1 MNLSS
6 KLAVLDRIYAIYDDF
21 AASQDLACRKHCAH
35 CCTTGVTLTTVEGYK
50 IINKLEADGN
60 TQWIEKIEQASL
72 KPHFQLK
79 ITTNQ
84 LADIC
89 AAGIEPP
96 VEENTGWN
104 RCPFLTDDLCPLYT
118 ARPFGCRCL
127 VSRHDCGKEGY
138 AEVDDFVLSVNT
150 LFLQTIE
157 HLDADGCTGNLLDLL
172 VAMALKENRQAY
184 ADGKLKCRPAGLIA
198 NQPLKVLMIPP
209 EHRTKMEPILKS
221 LQEIRTRAQ
230 SFFLF
235 LFVER
240 PAISAASQRKQ
251 NKKESL

>member
-1 MNLSS
+1 VASSHDQDKKLMNLSS
-6 KLAVLDRIYAIYDDF
+6 KLAVLDRIYAIYDEF
-21 AASQDLACRKHCAH
+21 AVSLDLACKKYCSH

-50 IINKLEADGN
+50 IIKKLESEGN
-60 TQWIEKIEQASL
+60 TQWIEKIEQAS
-72 KPHFQLK
+72 KQRHFQLK

-84 LADIC
+84 LANMC

-96 VEENTGWN
+96 VEENTGWHI
-104 RCPFLTDDLCPLYT
+104 CPFLTDDLCPLYT

-157 HLDADGCTGNLLDLL
+157 HIDAGGCTGNLLDLL
-172 VAMALKENRQAY
+172 GAMAVKKNRQAY
-184 ADGKLKCRPAGLIA
+184 ANRKWECLPAGLIA

-209 EHRTKMEPILKS
+209 EHRTKMESILQS
-221 LQEIRTRAQ
+221 LRNIR
-230 SFFLF
+230 
-235 LFVER
+235 
-240 PAISAASQRKQ
+240 I
-251 NKKESL
+251 

>member
-21 AASQDLACRKHCAH
+21 VASLDLACRRHCAH

-50 IINKLEADGN
+50 IVNKLEADGN
-60 TQWIEKIEQASL
+60 MQWIEKIEQAS
-72 KPHFQLK
+72 KQPHFQLK

-84 LADIC
+84 LADMC
-89 AAGIEPP
+89 AEGMGPP
-96 VEENTGWN
+96 AEENTGWDT
-104 RCPFLTDDLCPLYT
+104 CPLLTDDLCPLYT

-127 VSRHDCGKEGY
+127 VSRHDCGKKGY

-157 HLDADGCTGNLLDLL
+157 HLDAGGCSGNLLDLL
-172 VAMALKENRQAY
+172 GVMAVKENRQTY
-184 ADGKLKCRPAGLIA
+184 AEGKLKCLSAGLLG

-209 EHRTKMEPILKS
+209 EHRTKMEPILQS
-221 LQEIRTRAQ
+221 LRN
-230 SFFLF
+230 
-235 LFVER
+235 
-240 PAISAASQRKQ
+240 ISI
-251 NKKESL
+251 